1 MPSLLVADKFDME
14 WARQMPQ
21 TIPAESATYMFR
33 NVCSSKKYSRNGNI
47 ASYWW
52 PQYPRNH
59 VFKGLL
65 GFPILAMLRRG
76 HKCSP
81 QQQHP

>member
-1 MPSLLVADKFDME
+1 MPSLLFADKFDME
-14 WARQMPQ
+14 WARRMPQ
-21 TIPAESATYMFR
+21 TIPAESATYIYLIVR
-33 NVCSSKKYSRNGNI
+33 SSKKYSRNGKI

-52 PQYPRNH
+52 PQYPWDH
-59 VFKGLL
+59 VFKGFL

-81 QQQHP
+81 KQQHS